1 MANID
6 PDRPPLTAEE
16 LAHDTGADP
25 AAPPL
30 SEAGKSERDGRDGNH
45 EAIETALT
53 RLPPG

>member
-1 MANID
+1 MAHID
-6 PDRPPLTAEE
+6 PDRPPVTPEA

-30 SEAGKSERDGRDGNH
+30 LEAEKGDRDDRNGNH
-45 EAIETALT
+45 AAIETALT

>member
-1 MANID
+1 MAIID

-16 LAHDTGADP
+16 LAHDSGADP

-30 SEAGKSERDGRDGNH
+30 SEADKDDRDNRDGNR

>member
-6 PDRPPLTAEE
+6 PDRPPLTAEA
-16 LAHDTGADP
+16 LAHDPGADP

-30 SEAGKSERDGRDGNH
+30 AEAGKGDRDDRDGH
-45 EAIETALT
+45 HAAIDTALT

>member
-1 MANID
+1 MANIN

-30 SEAGKSERDGRDGNH
+30 SEAEKGDRNDRDGNH

>member
-30 SEAGKSERDGRDGNH
+30 SEAEKGDRNDRDGNH